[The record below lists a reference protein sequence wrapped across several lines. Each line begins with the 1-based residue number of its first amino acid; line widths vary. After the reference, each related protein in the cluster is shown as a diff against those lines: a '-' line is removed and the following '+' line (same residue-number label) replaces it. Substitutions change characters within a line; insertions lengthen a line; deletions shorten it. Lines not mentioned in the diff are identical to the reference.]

1 MTLVLFFFFSVGGAD
16 GKRGRGTA
24 NLKCSIYARVGDI
37 NNNRSGRLEFGTAS
51 EQSGRRRNGAF
62 ADQAGARQVAGS
74 RSSGQLDPATAAAAT
89 DRIASQSGRPFVV
102 SSGFVD
108 SNGAGR
114 QPDWVQR

>member
-1 MTLVLFFFFSVGGAD
+1 MTLVLFFFFFSVGDAD
-16 GKRGRGTA
+16 GKRGSA

-51 EQSGRRRNGAF
+51 QESCRRRNGAL

-74 RSSGQLDPATAAAAT
+74 RRSGQLDPATAAAT
-89 DRIASQSGRPFVV
+89 DRFASQSGRPFVV

-114 QPDWVQR
+114 QPNRVQR